1 MEDYGLVSVI
11 MPSYNSSRFIG
22 ESIDSVLSQTYQNWE
37 LLITDD
43 CSKDNTID
51 IINSYVKKDFRVKLY
66 KFGVNSGAA
75 VARNNSIEKA
85 NGRFIAFLDSDDIW
99 YPNKLELQL
108 DFMDKNNIAFSCSN
122 YDQIYENGE
131 FNNKI
136 IKVPKAISYN
146 KYLKNTIIGCLT
158 VIIDKSIVG
167 DFRMPNI
174 KSSHDMA
181 LWLIILK
188 RGFNCFG
195 LNKVLAT
202 YRLVSNSNTAKKG
215 KAAKDVWKVYREIE
229 KLSLFKSII
238 SFCGYVF
245 NAIKKRI

>member
-1 MEDYGLVSVI
+1 MKDYGLVSVI
-11 MPSYNSSRFIG
+11 MPSYNSSKFIG
-22 ESIDSVLSQTYQNWE
+22 ESIESVIFQTYQNWE

-43 CSKDNTID
+43 FSTDNTVQIINDYIQKDNRI
-51 IINSYVKKDFRVKLY
+51 KLF
-66 KFGVNSGAA
+66 KLDKNFGAA
-75 VARNNSIEKA
+75 IARNNSIENAK
-85 NGRFIAFLDSDDIW
+85 GRFIAFLDSDDRW

-108 DFMDKNNIAFSCSN
+108 EFMHKNNIAFSCSN

-131 FNNKI
+131 FNSKI
-136 IKVPKAISYN
+136 IKVPNTISYN

-181 LWLIILK
+181 LWLLILK
-188 RGFNCFG
+188 KGFNCFG
-195 LNKVLAT
+195 LNENLAT
-202 YRLVSNSNTAKKG
+202 YRLVSTSNTAKKG

-229 KLSLFKSII
+229 KLSLFKSFI
-238 SFCGYVF
+238 SFCGYVI
-245 NAIKKRI
+245 NATKKRI

>member
-1 MEDYGLVSVI
+1 MEDYGLVSII
-11 MPSYNSSRFIG
+11 MPSYNSSRFID

-43 CSKDNTID
+43 CSTDNTIE
-51 IINSYVKKDFRVKLY
+51 IINEYIQKDNRIKIFKHNI
-66 KFGVNSGAA
+66 NSGAA
-75 VARNNSIEKA
+75 IARNNSIEKA
-85 NGRFIAFLDSDDIW
+85 NGKFLAFLDSDDLW

-108 DFMDKNNIAFSCSN
+108 EFMNKNKIAFSCSN

-131 FNNKI
+131 FNNII
-136 IKVPKAISYN
+136 IKVPNIISYYE
-146 KYLKNTIIGCLT
+146 YLKNTIIGCLT

-181 LWLIILK
+181 LWLLILK
-188 RGFNCFG
+188 KGYNCFG
-195 LNKVLAT
+195 LNKTLGT

-229 KLSLFKSII
+229 NLNII
-238 SFCGYVF
+238 FSSYCFMFYVI

>member
-22 ESIDSVLSQTYQNWE
+22 ESIESVLSQTYQNWE

-43 CSKDNTID
+43 CSTDNTIKVVNRYALND
-51 IINSYVKKDFRVKLY
+51 NRIKLF
-66 KFGVNSGAA
+66 KSDKNSGAA
-75 VARNNSIEKA
+75 IARNNSIEKA
-85 NGRFIAFLDSDDIW
+85 NGRFIAFLDSDDRW

-108 DFMDKNNIAFSCSN
+108 EFMDKNKIAFSCSD

-131 FNNKI
+131 FNSKI

-181 LWLIILK
+181 LWLLILK
-188 RGFNCFG
+188 KGFNCFG
-195 LNKVLAT
+195 LNENLAT

-229 KLSLFKSII
+229 KLNIFFSSYCF
-238 SFCGYVF
+238 VF
-245 NAIKKRI
+245 YAINAVRKRI